1 MWEQC
6 QWRSCWCWAVFASS
20 RPHKHPMRPTPKI
33 SKVTALLCL
42 STTIN
47 KQAKEKKSYCPVVFP
62 QNWQTMI
69 PVIRIVTA
77 LLSLLGCSQKESI
90 DIRWS
95 QHNGRHKSDCF
106 VGLDWSKSIPVLFV
120 LSPIAIGCNK
130 YWIKKWISWIFKIS
144 LSFSQKMSQSGFHF
158 FQHNIKSRFEWNLVK
173 FLDDANKNSRKES
186 NKGQVW
192 VIALTYSFYPRLLFS
207 LSLHSSLCKKD
218 SWQGCLLGRG

>member
-62 QNWQTMI
+62 QNWQTMTKDKLLCCVCWVAPPSKQTSHEAKKI
-69 PVIRIVTA
+69 SAIRIVTV

-106 VGLDWSKSIPVLFV
+106 VGLDRPKSVSVLFV
-120 LSPIAIGCNK
+120 LSP
-130 YWIKKWISWIFKIS
+130 S
-144 LSFSQKMSQSGFHF
+144 LQLVLA
-158 FQHNIKSRFEWNLVK
+158 NIE
-173 FLDDANKNSRKES
+173 
-186 NKGQVW
+186 
-192 VIALTYSFYPRLLFS
+192 
-207 LSLHSSLCKKD
+207 
-218 SWQGCLLGRG
+218 